1 MEKIRASAIK
11 SKKNAPSVAQAIIDS
26 DYLYNKYFVEAPD
39 GEDRLWKV
47 VHELPKLS
55 STKNTIYVRCW
66 FPSLNVLITVDFLK
80 MAQFADD
87 FEMVALS
94 AFVMLNERGIQ
105 EEAQGKGKNHLE

>member
-47 VHELPKLS
+47 VNELPKLS

>member
-1 MEKIRASAIK
+1 MENIRASAIK
-11 SKKNAPSVAQAIIDS
+11 SKKKAPSVAQAIIDFE
-26 DYLYNKYFVEAPD
+26 DLYNKYFVAAPD

-47 VHELPKLS
+47 VNELPRLS
-55 STKNTIYVRCW
+55 SSKNTIYVSCW

-80 MAQFADD
+80 MAHFADD

-105 EEAQGKGKNHLE
+105 EEAQGKGKST